1 MAADMTDIDN
11 SICSHCL
18 LALVFCDFSTKELYI
33 MQFGRELPNMNAA
46 GQGRSIVSERTN
58 LSAFLSVTSG
68 MDLAS
73 RRYLIYA
80 SQHESQSQALS
91 PITSPDGSFF
101 HPHQHSSSTSFPII
115 AIAIIGIMATA
126 FLLVSY
132 YIFVIKC
139 CLNWHRID
147 ILRRFSP
154 SRRRED
160 PSPMYSPGT
169 EARGLDEAMIRLIPV
184 IQYKT
189 QGDRGFGE
197 CAVCLNEFQE
207 DEKLRI
213 IPNCSHV
220 FHIDCIDVW
229 LQSNAN
235 CPLCR
240 TSISLTS
247 RFHIDQL
254 LTQRSSS
261 PQDQTPPREN
271 LIGGD
276 EDFVV
281 IELGNNHDRSQNLQ
295 ERGNGLEL
303 PLPACLVTPS
313 TPGKLDGG
321 DVQKKAMKLHKVT
334 SMGDECIDIRA
345 KDDQFSVQP
354 IRRSFSMDSS
364 GDRHFYLAVQEAL
377 RLQNRQVNE
386 VSSIECCSGSGS
398 NRVKRSFF
406 SFGHGS
412 RSRSSVQ
419 PVSLDP

>member
-1 MAADMTDIDN
+1 M
-11 SICSHCL
+11 
-18 LALVFCDFSTKELYI
+18 
-33 MQFGRELPNMNAA
+33 P
-46 GQGRSIVSERTN
+46 
-58 LSAFLSVTSG
+58 AFLSLTSG
-68 MDLAS
+68 MDLVS
-73 RRYLIYA
+73 RRYLIYV
-80 SQHESQSQALS
+80 SQHGSQPQALS
-91 PITSPDGSFF
+91 PITSPGSSIF
-101 HPHQHSSSTSFPII
+101 HPHQHASSTSFPII

-147 ILRRFSP
+147 VLRRFSP

-160 PSPMYSPGT
+160 PPPTYSPGT
-169 EARGLDEAMIRLIPV
+169 DTRGLDEALIRLIPV
-184 IQYKT
+184 TQYKAQ
-189 QGDRGFGE
+189 QGDDRDFGERRFCE

-207 DEKLRI
+207 DEKLRV

-254 LTQRSSS
+254 LTLRPSSS
-261 PQDQTPPREN
+261 SYPHDQTPPREN

-281 IELGNNHDRSQNLQ
+281 IELGSDHDRSQNLQ
-295 ERGNGLEL
+295 ERGNALEL
-303 PLPACLVTPS
+303 PTCPISPS
-313 TPGKLDGG
+313 SPRKLLEHRN
-321 DVQKKAMKLHKVT
+321 VQKKKAMKLQKVT

-345 KDDQFSVQP
+345 KDDQFFSVQP

-364 GDRHFYLAVQEAL
+364 GDRRFYLAVQEAL
-377 RLQNRQVNE
+377 RNQNWQVNE
-386 VSSIECCSGSGS
+386 VNSIEGCSGIGS
-398 NRVKRSFF
+398 RAKRSFF

>member
-1 MAADMTDIDN
+1 
-11 SICSHCL
+11 
-18 LALVFCDFSTKELYI
+18 
-33 MQFGRELPNMNAA
+33 
-46 GQGRSIVSERTN
+46 
-58 LSAFLSVTSG
+58 
-68 MDLAS
+68 MDLVS
-73 RRYLIYA
+73 RRYLIYV
-80 SQHESQSQALS
+80 SQHVSQSQAFS
-91 PITSPDGSFF
+91 PVTSPGSSIF
-101 HPHQHSSSTSFPII
+101 HPHLHSSGTSFPII

-147 ILRRFSP
+147 VLRRFSP

-160 PSPMYSPGT
+160 PSPTYSPGV
-169 EARGLDEAMIRLIPV
+169 EHRGLDEALIRLIPV
-184 IQYKT
+184 IRYKT
-189 QGDRGFGE
+189 QEHREEGRFCE

-229 LQSNAN
+229 LQNNAN

-240 TSISLTS
+240 TSISLTN
-247 RFHIDQL
+247 RFQIDQL
-254 LTQRSSS
+254 LTLRPFP
-261 PQDQTPPREN
+261 PQDQNPPREN

-281 IELGNNHDRSQNLQ
+281 IELGNDHDRSQSLQ
-295 ERGNGLEL
+295 ERGNALEL
-303 PLPACLVTPS
+303 PLPTCLISHSPR
-313 TPGKLDGG
+313 KLEHKT
-321 DVQKKAMKLHKVT
+321 VHKKGMKLQKVT
-334 SMGDECIDIRA
+334 SMGDECIDNRA
-345 KDDQFSVQP
+345 KDEQFSVQP

-377 RLQNRQVNE
+377 RQQKHQVNE
-386 VSSIECCSGSGS
+386 VSTIEGTSGSG
-398 NRVKRSFF
+398 RVKRSFF
-406 SFGHGS
+406 SFGHGT

-419 PVSLDP
+419 PVSLDL

>member
-1 MAADMTDIDN
+1 
-11 SICSHCL
+11 
-18 LALVFCDFSTKELYI
+18 
-33 MQFGRELPNMNAA
+33 
-46 GQGRSIVSERTN
+46 
-58 LSAFLSVTSG
+58 
-68 MDLAS
+68 MDLVS
-73 RRYLIYA
+73 RRYLIYV
-80 SQHESQSQALS
+80 SQHGSQALS
-91 PITSPDGSFF
+91 PITSPGNSIF
-101 HPHQHSSSTSFPII
+101 HPHLHPSSTSFPII

-160 PSPMYSPGT
+160 PSAMYSPGT
-169 EARGLDEAMIRLIPV
+169 ELRGLDEAVIRLIPV

-189 QGDRGFGE
+189 EVNRDSTNGERSFCE

-229 LQSNAN
+229 LQNNAN

-254 LTQRSSS
+254 LNQRPSFY
-261 PQDQTPPREN
+261 PHGQNPPGEN

-281 IELGNNHDRSQNLQ
+281 IELGNDHDRGQNLQ
-295 ERGNGLEL
+295 ERGNAMEL
-303 PLPACLVTPS
+303 PIPTCPISPS
-313 TPGKLDGG
+313 PKKLE
-321 DVQKKAMKLHKVT
+321 KKTRKLHKVT

-345 KDDQFSVQP
+345 KDEQFSVQP

-364 GDRHFYLAVQEAL
+364 GDRQFYLAVQEAL
-377 RLQNRQVNE
+377 QQHKRQINE
-386 VSSIECCSGSGS
+386 VSSIEGCSGSG
-398 NRVKRSFF
+398 RAKKSFF

-419 PVSLDP
+419 PVYLDP

>member
-1 MAADMTDIDN
+1 
-11 SICSHCL
+11 
-18 LALVFCDFSTKELYI
+18 
-33 MQFGRELPNMNAA
+33 
-46 GQGRSIVSERTN
+46 
-58 LSAFLSVTSG
+58 
-68 MDLAS
+68 MDLVS
-73 RRYLIYA
+73 RRYLIYV
-80 SQHESQSQALS
+80 SQHDGSSSSQSQALS
-91 PITSPDGSFF
+91 PITTPPSSIF
-101 HPHQHSSSTSFPII
+101 HPHMHHSSTSFPII
-115 AIAIIGIMATA
+115 AIAIIGILATA

-147 ILRRFSP
+147 LLRRFSP

-160 PSPMYSPGT
+160 PSPIYSPAT
-169 EARGLDEAMIRLIPV
+169 EPRGLDESIIRLIPL

-189 QGDRGFGE
+189 PHQEEEGSGGDKKE

-229 LQSNAN
+229 LQNNAN

-240 TSISLTS
+240 TSISFTS
-247 RFHIDQL
+247 RFQIDQL
-254 LTQRSSS
+254 LNNNNNTRPSNNS
-261 PQDQTPPREN
+261 PHQDQNEN
-271 LIGGD
+271 NIGGD

-281 IELGNNHDRSQNLQ
+281 IELGNSDNDRGQN
-295 ERGNGLEL
+295 NAMEL
-303 PLPACLVTPS
+303 PTCPCPCPNIISPLPR
-313 TPGKLDGG
+313 KLLEQRS
-321 DVQKKAMKLHKVT
+321 VQKKGSRKVHNKVT

-345 KDDQFSVQP
+345 KDEQFLVQP

-377 RLQNRQVNE
+377 QNKQINE
-386 VSSIECCSGSGS
+386 VSSITSIEGCSGSASASG
-398 NRVKRSFF
+398 NGRAKRSFF

-412 RSRSSVQ
+412 SRSRSSVQ
-419 PVSLDP
+419 PVYLDP

>member
-1 MAADMTDIDN
+1 
-11 SICSHCL
+11 
-18 LALVFCDFSTKELYI
+18 
-33 MQFGRELPNMNAA
+33 
-46 GQGRSIVSERTN
+46 
-58 LSAFLSVTSG
+58 

-73 RRYLIYA
+73 RRYLIYV
-80 SQHESQSQALS
+80 SQHVSQSEALS
-91 PITSPDGSFF
+91 PVTSPGGSFF

-160 PSPMYSPGT
+160 PSAMYSPGT

-189 QGDRGFGE
+189 QGDDRESGE

-247 RFHIDQL
+247 RFHVEQL
-254 LTQRSSS
+254 LALRSSS
-261 PQDQTPPREN
+261 PPDQTPPREN
-271 LIGGD
+271 HIGRD

-281 IELGNNHDRSQNLQ
+281 IELGNIHDRSQNLR

-303 PLPACLVTPS
+303 PSPTSLISSCTPR
-313 TPGKLDGG
+313 KLEQGN
-321 DVQKKAMKLHKVT
+321 VQKKAMKLHKVT

-345 KDDQFSVQP
+345 KDNQFSVQP

-364 GDRHFYLAVQEAL
+364 GDRQFYLAVQEAL

-386 VSSIECCSGSGS
+386 VSTTEGCSGSGS

-419 PVSLDP
+419 PVSLEP

>member
-1 MAADMTDIDN
+1 
-11 SICSHCL
+11 
-18 LALVFCDFSTKELYI
+18 
-33 MQFGRELPNMNAA
+33 
-46 GQGRSIVSERTN
+46 
-58 LSAFLSVTSG
+58 
-68 MDLAS
+68 MDLVS
-73 RRYLIYA
+73 RRHLIHVTQYG
-80 SQHESQSQALS
+80 SQALS
-91 PITSPDGSFF
+91 PMTSPGSSIF
-101 HPHQHSSSTSFPII
+101 HPHLHSSGTSFPII

-147 ILRRFSP
+147 LLRRFST
-154 SRRRED
+154 SRRREV
-160 PSPMYSPGT
+160 PTTIYTPGT
-169 EARGLDEAMIRLIPV
+169 KPRGLEEAVIRLIPV

-189 QGDRGFGE
+189 EGNRDIGERSYFE

-229 LQSNAN
+229 LQNNAN

-254 LTQRSSS
+254 LTQRISSS
-261 PQDQTPPREN
+261 QDQNPPIEN

-281 IELGNNHDRSQNLQ
+281 IELGNGHDRGQILQGRQ

-303 PLPACLVTPS
+303 PTCPISPLQR
-313 TPGKLDGG
+313 KLEQRSM
-321 DVQKKAMKLHKVT
+321 QKKARKLHKVT

-345 KDDQFSVQP
+345 KDEQFSVQP

-364 GDRHFYLAVQEAL
+364 GDKQFYLAVQEAL
-377 RLQNRQVNE
+377 QQHKGQVNE
-386 VSSIECCSGSGS
+386 GSSIEGCSGSG
-398 NRVKRSFF
+398 RAKRSFF

-419 PVSLDP
+419 PVYLDP

>member
-1 MAADMTDIDN
+1 
-11 SICSHCL
+11 
-18 LALVFCDFSTKELYI
+18 
-33 MQFGRELPNMNAA
+33 
-46 GQGRSIVSERTN
+46 
-58 LSAFLSVTSG
+58 

-73 RRYLIYA
+73 RRYLIYEA
-80 SQHESQSQALS
+80 QHESQSQALS
-91 PITSPDGSFF
+91 PVTAPGGSFF

-154 SRRRED
+154 SRRRQD

-169 EARGLDEAMIRLIPV
+169 ETRGLDEAMIRLIPV
-184 IQYKT
+184 IQYKS
-189 QGDRGFGE
+189 QGDGDFGE

-247 RFHIDQL
+247 RSQMEQL
-254 LTQRSSS
+254 LALRSSS
-261 PQDQTPPREN
+261 PPHQTPPREN

-281 IELGNNHDRSQNLQ
+281 IELGNIHDRSENLQ
-295 ERGNGLEL
+295 DRGNGLEL
-303 PLPACLVTPS
+303 PLPTSLISSS
-313 TPGKLDGG
+313 TPRKLEHGN
-321 DVQKKAMKLHKVT
+321 VQKKAMKLHKVT

-345 KDDQFSVQP
+345 KDNQFSVQP

-364 GDRHFYLAVQEAL
+364 GDRQFYLAVQEAL

-386 VSSIECCSGSGS
+386 VSSTEGCSGSAS

-419 PVSLDP
+419 PVSLEPWNFSFLLPSSHCVCNLQVS